1 VSGVEYAV
9 ASGVLVSALLV
20 PIGDPPR
27 SAVDRLTEAVQQ
39 EQGGF
44 LFVAG
49 LPSLPRSDALA
60 QGLHGASGHSGSG
73 TSGVGTGVA
82 DTDPGYGGPEQ
93 GGGNISGTPED
104 AGGASGESEGGGG
117 EPASGDDGA
126 GDDASLDDQGG
137 GGDEDGA
144 TDAGSEAAE
153 DPDSDVSDGTDH
165 GGPQYC
171 SLPAP
176 SAAAVGGVPLQ
187 AVGAL
192 QISALPATHVGNPIH
207 VLTGNK
213 YQRET
218 DIAGSTKGLA
228 FERHYNSRS
237 QYAGVTGRGW
247 RHSYETT
254 LSDTGAQISIW
265 QADGR
270 RILFDAHEGTQ
281 GIRHFRARLRSDGRL
296 KAGPWGYEWR
306 WRDGTVL
313 SFSKDGAL
321 VSHRMADGQWIE
333 LIRDTARK
341 LVALKTG
348 DGSALSLTYNAAGR
362 LVQVRS
368 SKGSTV
374 GYQYDDHGR
383 LVVARY
389 PDEQERR
396 YAYADPRD
404 AFNLTAIHEV
414 RRGDL
419 QMIGQ
424 WRYDDQDRA
433 VASMPPLL
441 DEWVSLQFR
450 QDATDVRKAG
460 AAPSRYQGGRVGG
473 VPVVTAIEGA
483 GCGPCTTEGDL
494 RYRYDRNGQVMAV
507 HHGDGQALRYTY
519 DDLGRLVAVLDAN
532 VGNPAPSLLELT
544 YRGQSTQIDRATMPS
559 IRPEAYRTLAFQYDG
574 GGHPV
579 AVTEA
584 GFSPTSEGG
593 FEPTLRHRRLAPTAR
608 TAVREATDKEA
619 DQWPPVRLRRHATGE
634 IFEIEY
640 DDGEV
645 LKLLQHDDQGRPT
658 RLALGPQPPIDVR
671 YDAAGR
677 IIAAGREGRFRSLPL
692 PAEAGGRALPVSNR
706 TVTTARSGRFEVEDG
721 VGSRTLYGLDD
732 FGRIA
737 FEQSDDAGLMRYHY
751 DMDGRLA
758 AKHGADGRHV
768 ELRYDD
774 VGRLQMLDWDVMQTS
789 YAWTSAADHSRPVAV
804 MQPDSRLHLQYDASG
819 RLVER
824 TREMDQ
830 RVFRSRYR
838 YDAEGRRAR
847 EERPSGL
854 RLHYRY
860 HTAGPDEGALADIE
874 VQSPWRMTKPL
885 VSDITGLSDGQPRE
899 RIWDTANG
907 IRTTLSA
914 RDGRLHRAV
923 IGDLHDFRYHYDA
936 QGRIT
941 GIDNFGHPWSR
952 YRFDARGGLD
962 LASVAGHLYAYRY
975 DANGNRLLR
984 LSDGVSEHY
993 RLPSLG
999 NRMLGLSR
1007 LQGWQPP
1014 LRFKGSES
1022 LGFAA
1027 RQRIAVHHSA
1037 GGAVQQFGRFR
1048 FERGPNGQITS
1059 IWEGAV
1065 LRARYTYDA
1074 QARRIRKQ
1082 QFDVTGKPIDTRFY
1096 LYDGD
1101 QLISEIR
1108 ADGSLTVDYVYLG
1121 HHPVA
1126 MVVNGVRYA
1135 VHSNHLGAPIGVTDM
1150 AGRQV
1155 WQAHYAPFGRARVDE
1170 DPDGDGE
1177 AFTLH
1182 LRLPGQY
1189 EDPETGL
1196 HYNHYRYYDPDT
1208 GRYLSPDPLGLLAG
1222 MNRYR
1227 YADNDP
1233 VNHIDPTGLILFAF
1247 DGTGNNI
1254 PPEGRS
1260 NYSNVVRFRNSYV
1273 GAEGELGIRSEAGFE
1288 SEQRYLYMSGV
1299 GTTDSRSGISGGR
1312 LDAMT
1317 GESMIDRVATMANH
1331 FFDHVAWMA
1340 VKQVRETDLPIDI
1353 VGFSR
1358 GAASARVFANLMNAF
1373 IEGEERFV
1381 LDRSSGRSADFT
1393 RGNPKFARDY
1403 LLRTCIGVDLRFL
1416 GLFDTVPHYSPGQLT
1431 GDFSGTSQDDDL
1443 HQLALGIP
1451 PSLQKVAHAV
1461 AAHEFRGDFHGVSIH
1476 QNADVVNTPSRTEVG
1491 LLGAH
1496 SDIGGGYAEG
1506 DLPDVALQW
1515 MLREARRSGLRL
1527 TERPFG
1533 DEEWSAVTVPVVHDS
1548 VGARVSEN
1556 VPLVFREGRL
1566 FKYLDGSAVPQS
1578 DWQGAG
1584 MSQELDEFMFDER
1597 YRGICGSGRN
1607 QRECNGLDNAGA
1619 HTLRGLVHPGS
1630 GEGYSQWLQKH
1641 LDLSVPISHDP
1652 LRFREDGT
1660 PKHWDEH

>member
-1 VSGVEYAV
+1 MDH
-9 ASGVLVSALLV
+9 LV
-20 PIGDPPR
+20 R
-27 SAVDRLTEAVQQ
+27 AVQG

-44 LFVAG
+44 RYVAG

-60 QGLHGASGHSGSG
+60 RGLEAESGDLGNGTPGDGEGA
-73 TSGVGTGVA
+73 TVA
-82 DTDPGYGGPEQ
+82 DPGYGDGGAGNGDGGSGAP
-93 GGGNISGTPED
+93 GGNEGVEVGDGNAGGDSTPSSEGD
-104 AGGASGESEGGGG
+104 GGASEGG
-117 EPASGDDGA
+117 PSGTDGA
-126 GDDASLDDQGG
+126 GGEGSTG
-137 GGDEDGA
+137 
-144 TDAGSEAAE
+144 DAGDNGDATELA
-153 DPDSDVSDGTDH
+153 DGTDH
-165 GGPQYC
+165 GGPSHC
-171 SLPAP
+171 AIAETATGGFSP
-176 SAAAVGGVPLQ
+176 AAATTNG
-187 AVGAL
+187 AVQLAT
-192 QISALPATHVGNPIH
+192 LPATHVGNPIH

-218 DIAGSTKGLA
+218 DVAGSTKGLG

-237 QYAGVTGRGW
+237 RYAGVTGTGW

-313 SFSKDGAL
+313 SFAKDGVL
-321 VSHRMADGQWIE
+321 VSHRMTDGQWIE
-333 LIRDTARK
+333 LIRNTERK

-348 DGSALSLTYNAAGR
+348 DGSALFLAYNAAGR
-362 LVQVRS
+362 LVQVTT
-368 SKGSTV
+368 SKGATV
-374 GYQYDDHGR
+374 GYQYDDQGR
-383 LVVARY
+383 LIVARY
-389 PDEQERR
+389 PDEQERH
-396 YAYADPRD
+396 YAYADPHD

-414 RRGDL
+414 RRGDWRV
-419 QMIGQ
+419 IGR

-441 DEWVSLQFR
+441 DEWISLRFR

-460 AAPSRYQGGRVGG
+460 APPSRYQGGRVGG

-483 GCGPCTTEGDL
+483 SCSPCTTEGDL
-494 RYRYDRNGQVMAV
+494 RYRYDRNGQVVAV
-507 HHGDGQALRYTY
+507 HHGDGQQLRYTY
-519 DDLGRLVAVLDAN
+519 DDLGRLVAVRDAY
-532 VGNPAPSLLELT
+532 VGNPAQSLLQLT
-544 YRGQSTQIDRATMPS
+544 YRGLSTQIDRATMPS
-559 IRPEAYRTLAFQYDG
+559 IRPDAYRTLAFQYEG

-593 FEPTLRHRRLAPTAR
+593 FEPIQRYRRLAPKAGTTVGEITA
-608 TAVREATDKEA
+608 KEA

-645 LKLLQHDDQGRPT
+645 LKLLQHDEQGRPT
-658 RLALGPQPPIDVR
+658 RIALGHQSPIDVR
-671 YDAAGR
+671 YDPAGR

-692 PAEAGGRALPVSNR
+692 PAPAGERALPVSTR
-706 TVTTARSGRFEVEDG
+706 TVTTPRSARFEIEDG
-721 VGSRTLYGLDD
+721 VGSRTRYGLDD
-732 FGRIA
+732 FDRIV
-737 FEQSDDAGLMRYHY
+737 FEQSDDAGLMRYRY
-751 DMDGRLA
+751 DMNGRLA

-774 VGRLQMLDWDVMQTS
+774 VGRLQTLDWDAMQTS
-789 YAWTSAADHSRPVAV
+789 YTWTSAAGRSRPVAV
-804 MQPDSRLHLQYDASG
+804 MQPDSRLRLQYDAPG

-824 TREMDQ
+824 TREIDQ
-830 RVFRSRYR
+830 RAFRSRFQ
-838 YDAEGRRAR
+838 YDPEGRRIG
-847 EERPSGL
+847 EERASGL

-860 HTAGPDEGALADIE
+860 HTAGPDKGALADIA
-874 VQSPWRMTKPL
+874 VQSPWRMMKPL

-899 RIWDTANG
+899 RTWDAANG
-907 IRTTLSA
+907 IRTILSA

-936 QGRIT
+936 RGRIT
-941 GIDNFGHPWSR
+941 GIDDFGRPWSR
-952 YRFDARGGLD
+952 YRFDARGDLD

-984 LSDGVSEHY
+984 IGEGVSEHY
-993 RLPSLG
+993 HLSSLG

-1007 LQGWQPP
+1007 LQGWQTP
-1014 LRFKGSES
+1014 LRFKGSERS
-1022 LGFAA
+1022 GFAA

-1037 GGAVQQFGRFR
+1037 GGDVQQFGRFR

-1059 IWEGAV
+1059 IWEGAA

-1108 ADGSLTVDYVYLG
+1108 EDGRLAVDYVYLG

-1126 MVVNGVRYA
+1126 MVVNGARYA

-1150 AGRQV
+1150 AGRLV

-1170 DPDGDGE
+1170 DPDGDGQ

-1222 MNRYR
+1222 MNRYG
-1227 YADNDP
+1227 YANNDP

-1260 NYSNVVRFRNSYV
+1260 NYSNVVRFRNSYD
-1273 GAEGELGIRSEAGFE
+1273 GGDDELGVRSDAGLE
-1288 SEQRYLYMSGV
+1288 SNRFDYYMSGV
-1299 GTTDSRSGISGGR
+1299 GTEDSGSGTSGGW
-1312 LDAMT
+1312 LDAMS

-1340 VKQVRETDLPIDI
+1340 VKQVRDTDLPVDI

-1358 GAASARVFANLMNAF
+1358 GAASARIFANLMNAF

-1381 LDRSSGRSADFT
+1381 LDRSSGRAADFT
-1393 RGNPKFARDY
+1393 LGNPKFARDY

-1431 GDFSGTSQDDDL
+1431 GDFSGVSQDDDL

-1476 QNADVVNTPSRTEVG
+1476 QNADVINTASRVEVG

-1515 MLREARRSGLRL
+1515 MLREARSSGLRL

-1533 DEEWSAVTVPVVHDS
+1533 DEDWSTVTVPVVHDS
-1548 VGARVSEN
+1548 VDTQPSDFIPYFFGD
-1556 VPLVFREGRL
+1556 GRQ
-1566 FKYLDGSAVPQS
+1566 FKYLNGTSIDQRAWSGV
-1578 DWQGAG
+1578 G
-1584 MSQELDEFMFDER
+1584 MTDRIGRPMIDDR
-1597 YRGICGSGRN
+1597 YISMCGKGRTLH
-1607 QRECNGLDNAGA
+1607 RCNGMDNAGRRS
-1619 HTLRGLVHPGS
+1619 LRGQLTV
-1630 GEGYSQWLQKH
+1630 GEGDHYSAWLQH
-1641 LDLSVPISHDP
+1641 NLDLDIPISVDRS
-1652 LRFREDGT
+1652 RFREDGT
-1660 PKHWDEH
+1660 PKHWNEE